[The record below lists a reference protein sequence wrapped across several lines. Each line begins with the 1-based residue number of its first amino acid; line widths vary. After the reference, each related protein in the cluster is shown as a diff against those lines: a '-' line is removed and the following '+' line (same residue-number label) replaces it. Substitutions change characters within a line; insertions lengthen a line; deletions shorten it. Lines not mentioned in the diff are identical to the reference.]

1 MIELSSIKT
10 PNNKLERILIFYFG
24 HCQVCTE
31 CEAERTYV
39 RTFDVT
45 EKTALRRH
53 NTGRLCHICGSKL
66 RDTIVHFGEKGSL
79 EWPLNWQGAIDAGK
93 ATDCIVCL
101 GSSLKVHTM
110 GTWFKC
116 CMHIWMR
123 CAKFNATVPKG
134 HYSPLICLGF
144 KKIQLSLGYDKDKS

>member
-1 MIELSSIKT
+1 MEGLVQIFSFSKTGLIGDDPYWTSTENSFEMIELSSIKT
-10 PNNKLERILIFYFG
+10 PNNKLEHILIFYFG

-66 RDTIVHFGEKGSL
+66 RDTIVHFGEKGCL

-101 GSSLKVHTM
+101 GSSLKVRTM
-110 GTWFKC
+110 GTRFKC
-116 CMHIWMR
+116 CMHI
-123 CAKFNATVPKG
+123 
-134 HYSPLICLGF
+134 
-144 KKIQLSLGYDKDKS
+144 